1 MDSMSDFERMIE
13 DLTEKNLELKS
24 KISEYQQEISDLEY
38 AQVDYITWYL
48 YWYTST
54 PFFP

>member
-38 AQVDYITWYL
+38 AQVDYIT
-48 YWYTST
+48 
-54 PFFP
+54 